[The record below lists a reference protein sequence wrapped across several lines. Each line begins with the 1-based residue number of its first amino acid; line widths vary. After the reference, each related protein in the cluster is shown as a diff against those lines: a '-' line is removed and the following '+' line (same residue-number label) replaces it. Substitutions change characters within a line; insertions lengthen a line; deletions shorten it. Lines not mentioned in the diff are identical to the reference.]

1 MAENPIRP
9 AVVDAIERSLAEFG
23 ELHQSLAENSR
34 QVLVVGEAL
43 MDLIPVVGEGISEM
57 VGGGPCNSAKALARL
72 GFSTTFI
79 GGISSDSYGEVIEKE
94 LLDSGVI
101 LDLVHRSDLPTALAI
116 ATINDAGLASY
127 EFKLDST
134 VSFNFHSS
142 LLPKAD
148 ADVIHIGSV
157 ATLLEPGASELY
169 NWLSDKSAIVVFDPN
184 VRPSIQGNKEIYR
197 NSVERWIDLAK
208 IVKLSED
215 DFSWLYQSTESD
227 VIADWLSRGSEIVV
241 VTRAEKGLSAFTRD
255 ERIDCPA
262 AKVELVDSVGAGD
275 TIGAVIVEGLLKYGL
290 DVLKTDVLRQV
301 LERAAKAAGITCS
314 RAGAN
319 PPWKE
324 ELDLAL

>member
-1 MAENPIRP
+1 VNKVWVA
-9 AVVDAIERSLAEFG
+9 
-23 ELHQSLAENSR
+23 
-34 QVLVVGEAL
+34 GEAL
-43 MDLIPVVGEGISEM
+43 MDLIPVVGGDRVPI
-57 VGGGPCNSAKALARL
+57 VGGGPANTAKAVARL
-72 GFSTTFI
+72 GYPTYFV
-79 GGISSDSYGEVIEKE
+79 GGISSGEYGRAVE
-94 LLDSGVI
+94 LELQRSGVD
-101 LDLVHRSDLPTALAI
+101 LSLVHRGDSPTALAI
-116 ATINDAGLASY
+116 ATINEAGLASY

-142 LLPKAD
+142 WLPKED
-148 ADVIHIGSV
+148 SEVIHIGSV
-157 ATLLEPGASELY
+157 ATLLEPGASELHK
-169 NWLSDKSAIVVFDPN
+169 WLSNKSATVVFDPN
-184 VRPSIQGNKEIYR
+184 VRPSIQGDREIYR

-215 DFSWLYQSTESD
+215 DFSWLYENSESD
-227 VIADWLSRGSEIVV
+227 VITNWLSRGTEIVV
-241 VTRAEKGLSAFTRD
+241 VTRAERGLSAFTRD
-255 ERIDCPA
+255 GRIDCPA

-290 DVLKTDVLRQV
+290 GGLKADVLRQV

>member
-1 MAENPIRP
+1 
-9 AVVDAIERSLAEFG
+9 
-23 ELHQSLAENSR
+23 
-34 QVLVVGEAL
+34 
-43 MDLIPVVGEGISEM
+43 MDLIPVSGGATSEM
-57 VGGGPCNSAKALARL
+57 VGGGPCNSAKALARM

-79 GGISSDSYGEVIEKE
+79 GGISSDNYGMAIERD
-94 LLDSGVI
+94 LSDSGVS

-116 ATINDAGLASY
+116 ATINEAGLASY
-127 EFKLDST
+127 DFKLEST

-142 LLPKAD
+142 WLPEQD
-148 ADVIHIGSV
+148 ARVIHIGSV
-157 ATLLEPGASELY
+157 ATLLEPGASELHK
-169 NWLSDKSAIVVFDPN
+169 WLSDKSATVVFDPN
-184 VRPSIQGNKEIYR
+184 VRPSIQSDKKIYR
-197 NSVERWIDLAK
+197 NSVERWIELAK

-215 DFSWLYQSTESD
+215 DFSWLYAHSESD
-227 VIADWLSRGSEIVV
+227 VIANWLSRGIEIVV
-241 VTRAEKGLSAFTRD
+241 VTRAERGLSAFTRD
-255 ERIDCPA
+255 GRIDCPA

-290 DVLKTDVLRQV
+290 AGLKADALKRV